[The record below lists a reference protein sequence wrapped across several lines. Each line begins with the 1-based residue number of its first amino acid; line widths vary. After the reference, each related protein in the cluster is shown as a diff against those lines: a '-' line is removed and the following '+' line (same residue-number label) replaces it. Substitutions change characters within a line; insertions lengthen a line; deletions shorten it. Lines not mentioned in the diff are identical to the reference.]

1 MENTINDTLNL
12 IVMLTHHDK
21 TVNNALEVFEKS
33 KNSKA
38 RIWGMK
44 EEPLSV
50 FEMKNIFARMKACG
64 KITVLETVAY
74 TEHQCMEGAKKAVEC
89 GCDILMGT
97 KFFDSVNQFCAQHH
111 LKYMPFVGE
120 VSERPSV
127 LSGSVESIIAEAKMC
142 ISKGVYGID
151 LLSYRYVGDIEE
163 LNRRFLSEIHA
174 PVCIAGSIHSF
185 ERLDA
190 LKAVK
195 PWAFTIGGAFFENKF
210 GDDFETQINTVYDDV
225 NHLGGRDV

>member
-1 MENTINDTLNL
+1 MKDTLNL
-12 IVMLTHHDK
+12 IVMLTYNDR
-21 TVNNALEVFEKS
+21 TVSNAAEIFENC

-38 RIWGMK
+38 KFWGMK

-50 FEMKNIFARMKACG
+50 SDMKNIYARMKAYG
-64 KITVLETVAY
+64 KVTVLETVAY
-74 TEHQCMEGAKKAVEC
+74 TEEQCMKGAQKAAEC

-111 LKYMPFVGE
+111 IRYMPFVGD
-120 VSERPSV
+120 VNERPSI
-127 LSGSVESIIAEAKMC
+127 LSGSIDSIIAEAKAC
-142 ISKGVYGID
+142 LAKGVYGID
-151 LLSYRYVGDIEE
+151 LLSYRYVADIEI

-174 PVCIAGSIHSF
+174 PVCIAGSINSF

-210 GDDFETQINTVYDDV
+210 GDAFETQINAVYDYVNNFGGSDV
-225 NHLGGRDV
+225 